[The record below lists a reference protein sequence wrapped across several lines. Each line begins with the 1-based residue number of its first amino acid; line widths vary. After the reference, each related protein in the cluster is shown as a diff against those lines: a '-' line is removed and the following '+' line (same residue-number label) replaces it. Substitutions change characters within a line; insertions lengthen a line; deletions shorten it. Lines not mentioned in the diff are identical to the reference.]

1 MNEKNLYDVI
11 IIGGGP
17 AGLTA
22 GIYLARAKN
31 RVLIVEKEHFGGL
44 ITSTHDLS
52 NYPGVID
59 TSGEALTAEMKK
71 QAAAFGAEFLLSEVQ
86 KLGLDEEVK
95 TVRTAAGEF
104 YAYGILLAIGAKPRT
119 VGFQGEQKFQGRGV
133 SYCATCDGEFFTNRE
148 VLVFGDTATAAE
160 EAIALTAH
168 ASHVTIIA
176 PSEHP
181 EWDAQVR
188 ADIEKSSKITV
199 RYHTTIAALDG
210 EEMPKAAT
218 LKDTLSGES
227 EAFAAQD
234 GEGFG
239 VFVFAGYTP
248 PTQLTD
254 GKLELDSKGYILT
267 DGEQKTN
274 IDGVYAAGDVCV
286 KPLRQVVTA
295 ASDGATASVGLQK
308 RVAALRRKTGVKP
321 QRPVVEQ
328 STQAAQAEGGGLFSA
343 EMRTQLAGVF
353 AKMEQK
359 LVLELHLDASKA
371 ASELTAMMEELAGM
385 TDKLQTKTVREE
397 ETGLPYV
404 KILRESGAPLSIAF
418 HGVPGGHEFNSF
430 VVSLYNA
437 SGEGQPV
444 ADDLKAKIASIDTR
458 RDIDIYVSLTCTMCP
473 ELVIAAQ
480 KMAALNANV
489 SVQVYDLGC
498 FPDLQKT
505 LGIMSVPAY
514 RVNDGALGFGK
525 KSLSQLAEILTA

>member
-31 RVLIVEKEHFGGL
+31 RVLIIEKEHFGGL

-52 NYPGVID
+52 NYPGVME

-86 KLGLDEEVK
+86 KLGLDDEVK
-95 TVRTAAGEF
+95 IVRTAAGEF

-133 SYCATCDGEFFTNRE
+133 SYCATCDGEFFTDRE

-181 EWDAQVR
+181 EWDAEVR
-188 ADIEKSSKITV
+188 ADIEKNTKITV
-199 RYHTTIAALDG
+199 RYHTTIAGLDG
-210 EEMPKAAT
+210 EEMPKTAT

-227 EAFAAQD
+227 EAFTAQN

-295 ASDGATASVGLQK
+295 AADGATASVGLQK
-308 RVAALRRKTGVKP
+308 SIAALCRKTGIKP
-321 QRPVVEQ
+321 KRPEVQR
-328 STQAAQAEGGGLFSA
+328 STQATAAASDGVFTA
-343 EMRTQLAGVF
+343 EMHTQLASVF
-353 AKMEQK
+353 AKMEQN

-371 ASELTAMMEELAGM
+371 SSELAAMMEELAGM
-385 TDKLQTKTVREE
+385 TDKLKAQTVREE
-397 ETGLPYV
+397 ESGLPYV
-404 KILRESGAPLSIAF
+404 NILRESGAPLSAAF

-430 VVSLYNA
+430 VVALYNA
-437 SGEGQPV
+437 AGEGQPV
-444 ADDLKAKIASIDTR
+444 ADDLKAKITSIDTPM
-458 RDIDIYVSLTCTMCP
+458 DIDIFVSLTCTMCP
-473 ELVIAAQ
+473 ELVMAAQ
-480 KMAALNANV
+480 KIAAMNANV

-498 FPDLQKT
+498 FPDLQKK

-514 RVNDGALGFGK
+514 RINDGALSFGK
-525 KSLSQLAEILTA
+525 KSLSQLAEILIA